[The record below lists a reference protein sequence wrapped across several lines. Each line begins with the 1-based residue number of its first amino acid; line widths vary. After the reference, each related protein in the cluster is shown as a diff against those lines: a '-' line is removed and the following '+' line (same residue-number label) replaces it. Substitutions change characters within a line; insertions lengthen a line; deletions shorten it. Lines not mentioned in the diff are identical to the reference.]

1 MNNLKE
7 IKKPTKKKKN
17 TKLSMRN
24 LFVAIHVAVHK
35 SKSHHIKI
43 DLGVGDSH
51 QNIFFQVE

>member
-1 MNNLKE
+1 MKE
-7 IKKPTKKKKN
+7 IKKKQRRREKN

-24 LFVAIHVAVHK
+24 LFVAVHVAVHK